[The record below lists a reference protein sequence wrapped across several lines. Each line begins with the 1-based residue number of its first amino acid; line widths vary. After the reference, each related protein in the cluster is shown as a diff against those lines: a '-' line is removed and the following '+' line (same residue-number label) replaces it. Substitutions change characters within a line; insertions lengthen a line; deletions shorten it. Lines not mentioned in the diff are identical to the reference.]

1 MANERTYGKGR
12 LLRTKSGKPRVQT
25 IRNVPALN
33 TNFQNKDDK
42 PMTFLRR
49 LTSYFH
55 KEFLTTNETK
65 SVSRDEGSVSV

>member
-1 MANERTYGKGR
+1 MDVLMDKDDYLGPNQVNQGFK
-12 LLRTKSGKPRVQT
+12 LRIK
-25 IRNVPALN
+25 NAPALD
-33 TNFQNKDDK
+33 TNFQNNDDK